1 MLQRWG
7 AQIFLN
13 IFEYSNPKYS
23 NIKIFTQLTNIP
35 IIHKWQCEGEGQAR
49 GEQGRAGDQVERR
62 GRWGEEVAEHDDE
75 EEDEDYNA
83 FDATPRQKSD
93 KLSVSRVTRLT
104 NHARWGMKMVNH
116 HPSFIEHFEA
126 GWLEIFCTWCVW
138 QNQYYWTVQHTLYI
152 AARNVLTRVCLE
164 LNRPQLFNAMLS
176 NEVDSFQCSL
186 NKGTAFLLSNEV
198 ETHELTDEEF

>member
-1 MLQRWG
+1 M
-7 AQIFLN
+7 
-13 IFEYSNPKYS
+13 
-23 NIKIFTQLTNIP
+23 
-35 IIHKWQCEGEGQAR
+35 
-49 GEQGRAGDQVERR
+49 GRRRR
-62 GRWGEEVAEHDDE
+62 GYDDDDE
-75 EEDEDYNA
+75 EEDYNA

-104 NHARWGMKMVNH
+104 NHACWGMKMVNH
-116 HPSFIEHFEA
+116 HPSFFEHFEA
-126 GWLEIFCTWCVW
+126 WGLEIFYTWCVW

-198 ETHELTDEEF
+198 ETHELTDEEFWKPEPAYTLRFKQAKDTFLQIRSLQKKTKYRQLMQ